1 MDVLS
6 FLTLF
11 IFLHH
16 SKDPDFIATTL
27 QAYNDNEVDFENL
40 GTALTMLD
48 EEELKDLE
56 EIVSFYQPA
65 IDDLE
70 TGLKTMVSVK
80 NIIF

>member
-1 MDVLS
+1 
-6 FLTLF
+6 
-11 IFLHH
+11 
-16 SKDPDFIATTL
+16 
-27 QAYNDNEVDFENL
+27 VDFENL

-48 EEELKDLE
+48 EEELTDLE